1 MWAVENA
8 YAPTIMD
15 YPVSVTFGLYNEYEV
30 MDPDVFEESILD
42 DTITVVLGGNNRIVS
57 ILKPGGKCISEEMVG
72 VLREKARSRY
82 DTVYKSIEEF
92 KCSYLS
98 QMEME

>member
-1 MWAVENA
+1 M
-8 YAPTIMD
+8 
-15 YPVSVTFGLYNEYEV
+15 SVTFGLYNEYEV

-72 VLREKARSRY
+72 VLREKARGRY

-98 QMEME
+98 QMETEYRVCSIQSFLILHDH